1 MYHILSSSMTI
12 STKSPK
18 LPLWVINCEPA
29 CSVRSQVRG
38 ILGTST
44 MLRSSSR
51 FLALPWIV
59 TKDIEELEAVAVYG
73 GVQF

>member
-1 MYHILSSSMTI
+1 
-12 STKSPK
+12 
-18 LPLWVINCEPA
+18 
-29 CSVRSQVRG
+29 
-38 ILGTST
+38 

-59 TKDIEELEAVAVYG
+59 TKDIEELEAVAAYG

>member
-1 MYHILSSSMTI
+1 MTI
-12 STKSPK
+12 STKSSK
-18 LPLWVINCEPA
+18 LLLWVINCELA

-38 ILGTST
+38 ILGTSA

-51 FLALPWIV
+51 FLALSWIV
-59 TKDIEELEAVAVYG
+59 MKDIEELEAVAAYG